1 MLVPIKSKV
10 LIELIEKETTTPGGI
25 VLAIPDREDINK
37 AKVIAI
43 GDKVLDVQI
52 NDTVLPNWNQAIETK
67 YDDKHKTYIIE
78 EKDIVLVFD

>member
-10 LIELIEKETTTPGGI
+10 LIELLEKETTTPGGI
-25 VLAIPDREDINK
+25 VLAIPDRDDINK

-43 GDKVLDVQI
+43 GDKVLDVQV

-67 YDDKHKTYIIE
+67 YDKDHKYYIIDE
-78 EKDIVLVFD
+78 EGIVLVFD

>member
-10 LIELIEKETTTPGGI
+10 LIELLEKETTTSGGI
-25 VLAIPDREDINK
+25 FLAIPDRDDINK

-43 GDKVLDVQI
+43 GDKVVDVQVG
-52 NDTVLPNWNQAIETK
+52 DTILPNWNQAVETK
-67 YDDKHKTYIIE
+67 YDNGRKTYIIE

>member
-1 MLVPIKSKV
+1 M
-10 LIELIEKETTTPGGI
+10 EKETTTPGGI
-25 VLAIPDREDINK
+25 VLAIPDRDDINK

-43 GDKVLDVQI
+43 GDKVVDVQVG
-52 NDTVLPNWNQAIETK
+52 DTVLPNWNQAIETK

>member
-10 LIELIEKETTTPGGI
+10 LIELLEKETTTPGGI
-25 VLAIPDREDINK
+25 VLAIPDRDDINK

-43 GDKVLDVQI
+43 GDKVLDVQV
-52 NDTVLPNWNQAIETK
+52 NDTILPNWNQAIETK

>member
-10 LIELIEKETTTPGGI
+10 LIELMEKETTTPGGI
-25 VLAIPDREDINK
+25 VLAIPDRDDINK

>member
-10 LIELIEKETTTPGGI
+10 LIELMEKETTTPGGI
-25 VLAIPDREDINK
+25 VLAVPDREDINK

-43 GDKVLDVQI
+43 GDKVLDVQVG
-52 NDTVLPNWNQAIETK
+52 DTVLVNWNQAVETK
-67 YDDKHKTYIIE
+67 YDDERKTYIIE

>member
-1 MLVPIKSKV
+1 M
-10 LIELIEKETTTPGGI
+10 EKETTTPGGI
-25 VLAIPDREDINK
+25 VLAVPDRDDINK

-67 YDDKHKTYIIE
+67 YESKRKTYIID
-78 EKDIVLVFD
+78 EKDIVLVFN

>member
-10 LIELIEKETTTPGGI
+10 LIQLIEKDKTTETGI
-25 VLAIPDREDINK
+25 ILPVADRDEANK
-37 AKVIAI
+37 ATVIAI

-78 EKDIVLVFD
+78 EKDIVLVFN

>member
-10 LIELIEKETTTPGGI
+10 LIQLIEKDKTTETGI
-25 VLAIPDREDINK
+25 ILPVADRDEANK
-37 AKVIAI
+37 ATVIAI
-43 GDKVLDVQI
+43 GDKVLDVQV

>member
-10 LIELIEKETTTPGGI
+10 LIELLEKETTTPGGI
-25 VLAIPDREDINK
+25 VLAIPDRDDINK

-43 GDKVLDVQI
+43 GDKVLDVQV
-52 NDTVLPNWNQAIETK
+52 NDTVLVNWNQAIETK

-78 EKDIVLVFD
+78 EKDIVLVFN

>member
-1 MLVPIKSKV
+1 MLVPIKSKI
-10 LIELIEKETTTPGGI
+10 LIELMEKETTTPGGI
-25 VLAIPDREDINK
+25 VLAIPDRDDINK

-52 NDTVLPNWNQAIETK
+52 NDTVLPNWNQAVETK
-67 YDDKHKTYIIE
+67 YESKRKTYIID

>member
-1 MLVPIKSKV
+1 M
-10 LIELIEKETTTPGGI
+10 EKETTTPGGI
-25 VLAIPDREDINK
+25 VLAIPDRDDINK

-52 NDTVLPNWNQAIETK
+52 NDTVLPNWNQAVETK
-67 YDDKHKTYIIE
+67 YESKRKTYIID

>member
-10 LIELIEKETTTPGGI
+10 LIQLIEKDKTTETGI
-25 VLAIPDREDINK
+25 ILPVADRDEANK
-37 AKVIAI
+37 ATVIAI

-67 YDDKHKTYIIE
+67 YESKRKTYIID

>member
-10 LIELIEKETTTPGGI
+10 LIELLEKETTTPGGI

-43 GDKVLDVQI
+43 GDKVLDVQVG
-52 NDTVLPNWNQAIETK
+52 DTVLVNWNQAVETK
-67 YDDKHKTYIIE
+67 YDDGRKTYIIE
-78 EKDIVLVFD
+78 EDGIVLVFD

>member
-10 LIELIEKETTTPGGI
+10 LIELLEKETTTPAGI
-25 VLAIPDREDINK
+25 VLAVPDRDDINK

-43 GDKVLDVQI
+43 GDKVQDVQVG
-52 NDTVLPNWNQAIETK
+52 DTVLPNWNQAVETK
-67 YDDKHKTYIIE
+67 YDKDHKYYIID

>member
-1 MLVPIKSKV
+1 M
-10 LIELIEKETTTPGGI
+10 EKETTTPGGI
-25 VLAIPDREDINK
+25 VLAIPDRDDINK

-52 NDTVLPNWNQAIETK
+52 NDTVLPNWNQAVETK
-67 YDDKHKTYIIE
+67 YDDGRKTYIID